1 MNNALSDFR
10 PGNNLHAM
18 NVEQLPFLPGPPWS
32 RLHAQSSGF
41 VLVGMGFV
49 IGLLGAALPRADAA
63 ELRAGF
69 GVADISPDTTKHL
82 VQLGG
87 YGERNGKPALGIHD
101 RTMAKAI
108 VFSQGD
114 RKFALLTLDLL
125 GATRSLREEILKRM
139 AGSGIVS
146 ENLLLAASHSHGSL
160 EMNAMHRGNKFN
172 NPHLGVFSEAML
184 QFTADRAASALQQA
198 CGKSVPVK
206 AGTGARLIPGFN
218 RNRRGGTLTDNEMT
232 ILRLDGL
239 DGKPLAVWVNYTAH
253 PTFMSEK
260 DFYLSADWPGYL
272 QRELEA
278 FLPGT
283 IALYAN
289 GAEGDVAPKGGEGP
303 SSYARAEDYGRK
315 IAIQALELIPK
326 IKTAPDARLDFSMT
340 MAQLPPRAIPPG
352 LADAAGP
359 EYGLT
364 PENLKALLEGMSPT
378 DTFVPSLRVG
388 DFVAVGI
395 PGEMISQL
403 GLQIKDTLRQAGAPH
418 PVIIGLA
425 NEWISYMLSPEE
437 FHKGGYEP
445 GVSFYGETLGP
456 FMVEQG
462 IASGKKM
469 LKP

>member
-1 MNNALSDFR
+1 MNLD
-10 PGNNLHAM
+10 
-18 NVEQLPFLPGPPWS
+18 QLPFILGTPLS
-32 RLHAQSSGF
+32 RPHPNGLGF
-41 VLVGMGFV
+41 MFV
-49 IGLLGAALPRADAA
+49 AMSFLIGLLGAVQSCANAA

-69 GVADISPDTTKHL
+69 GVADISPDTAKNQ

-108 VFSQGD
+108 VFTQGD

-139 AGSGIVS
+139 EGSGIVS
-146 ENLLLAASHSHGSL
+146 ENLMLAASHSHGSL

-172 NPHLGVFSEAML
+172 NQHLGVFSEVML
-184 QFTADRAASALQQA
+184 QFTADRAASALKQA
-198 CGKSVPVK
+198 CEKSVPVK
-206 AGTGARLIPGFN
+206 AGTGAMLIPGFN
-218 RNRRGGTLTDNEMT
+218 RNRRSGTLTDNEMT
-232 ILRLDGL
+232 ILRLDGM
-239 DGKPLAVWVNYTAH
+239 DDKTLAVFVNYTAH
-253 PTFMSEK
+253 PTFMNEK

-283 IALYAN
+283 IALYSN
-289 GAEGDVAPKGGEGP
+289 GAEGDVAPRGGEGP
-303 SSYARAEDYGRK
+303 SSYAKAEDYGRK
-315 IAIQALELIPK
+315 IAIKALELIPK

-340 MAQLPPRAIPPG
+340 IAQLPLRTIPPG

-364 PENLKALLEGMSPT
+364 PENLKDLLEGMSPT
-378 DTFVPSLRVG
+378 DTFVPSMRVG

-403 GLQIKDTLRQAGAPH
+403 GLQIKDTLRKAGAPH

-425 NEWISYMLSPEE
+425 NEWISYILSPEE
-437 FHKGGYEP
+437 YHKGGYEP

-456 FMVEQG
+456 FMVEKG
-462 IASGKKM
+462 IAAGKKM